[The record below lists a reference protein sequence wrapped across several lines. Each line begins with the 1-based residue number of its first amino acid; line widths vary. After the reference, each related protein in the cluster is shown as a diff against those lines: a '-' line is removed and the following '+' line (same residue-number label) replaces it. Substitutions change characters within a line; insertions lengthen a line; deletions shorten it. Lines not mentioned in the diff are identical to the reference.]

1 MPLQPNKYE
10 ARTKELTARLE
21 EQLTQFANQD
31 DFKRY
36 LHFMAS
42 MRQYSIDNQILV
54 FMQDPKA
61 TYVAG
66 FQAWKKHQRFVQ
78 KGEKGIQI
86 RAPIFEQR
94 PVLDPVNNQPI
105 YEDGKP
111 KMDNVL
117 VRYKWV
123 TVFDI
128 AQTEGKPLK
137 VTRDFVNERFQTDE
151 DATTLYENLKNY
163 LT

>member
-21 EQLTQFANQD
+21 EQWTQFASQD
-31 DFKRY
+31 DFKCY
-36 LHFMAS
+36 LRFMAS

-66 FQAWKKHQRFVQ
+66 CQVWKKYQRFVQ
-78 KGEKGIQI
+78 KDEI

-94 PVLDPVNNQPI
+94 LVLDPVTNQPI
-105 YEDGKP
+105 YENGKP

-117 VRYKWV
+117 VCYKWG

-128 AQTEGKPLK
+128 AQMGGKPLK
-137 VTRDFVNERFQTDE
+137 VTRDFVNDRFQTDY
-151 DATTLYENLKNY
+151 DATALYNSI
-163 LT
+163 